1 MAEKTYA
8 PHAHKTSKQILL
20 MVSWW
25 SACQIEHLLL
35 AQTKKKHLRPFFP
48 FILGQIL
55 TILLGKAMM
64 KLIAV
69 PFLNLFGLLV
79 TLEQYLSK
87 LLP

>member
-1 MAEKTYA
+1 
-8 PHAHKTSKQILL
+8 
-20 MVSWW
+20 
-25 SACQIEHLLL
+25 
-35 AQTKKKHLRPFFP
+35 
-48 FILGQIL
+48 
-55 TILLGKAMM
+55 M